1 MDNTRHSLENNNLT
15 PEQEEVLRNIEIP
28 NTVNVHIRDYYDNSI
43 KDKDIKEMNSRFKLS
58 QKIYE
63 DVLAPQLEQNE
74 DLKREQKRTLVDK
87 LFKLLAFQFI
97 VTYIF
102 VFMLILSIIF
112 SCKLALSENVI
123 LNLMKFIEF
132 YITSIVVELISIL
145 FFIVKNV
152 FDTSIVELIKGFDKR
167 NNKEKKNK

>member
-1 MDNTRHSLENNNLT
+1 MGNSEQTNENNDLT
-15 PEQEEVLRNIEIP
+15 PDQEEVLRNIGIP
-28 NTVNVHIRDYYDNSI
+28 NTVNVHIQDYFDNSI
-43 KDKDIKEMNSRFKLS
+43 KDKDIKEMNNRFKLS

-63 DVLAPQLEQNE
+63 DVLAPQLEENE
-74 DLKREQKRTLVDK
+74 NLKREQKRTLVDK

-112 SCKLALSENVI
+112 SGKLTLSENVI

-152 FDTSIVELIKGFDKR
+152 FDTSIVEL
-167 NNKEKKNK
+167 

>member
-1 MDNTRHSLENNNLT
+1 MGNSEQTNENNDLT
-15 PEQEEVLRNIEIP
+15 PDQEEVLRNIGIP
-28 NTVNVHIRDYYDNSI
+28 NTVNVHIQDYFDNSI
-43 KDKDIKEMNSRFKLS
+43 KDKDIKEMNNRFKLS

-63 DVLAPQLEQNE
+63 DVLAPQLEENE
-74 DLKREQKRTLVDK
+74 NLKREQKRTLVDK

-112 SCKLALSENVI
+112 SGKLTLSENVI

-167 NNKEKKNK
+167 NDKDNNK

>member
-1 MDNTRHSLENNNLT
+1 MGNSEQTNENNDLT
-15 PEQEEVLRNIEIP
+15 PDQEEVLRNIGIP
-28 NTVNVHIRDYYDNSI
+28 NTVNVHIQDYFDNSI
-43 KDKDIKEMNSRFKLS
+43 KDKDIKEMNNRFKLS

-63 DVLAPQLEQNE
+63 DVLAPQLEENE
-74 DLKREQKRTLVDK
+74 NLKREQKRTLVDK

-112 SCKLALSENVI
+112 SGKLTLSENVI

-145 FFIVKNV
+145 F
-152 FDTSIVELIKGFDKR
+152 
-167 NNKEKKNK
+167 

>member
-132 YITSIVVELISIL
+132 YITSIVVEFISIL